1 MREIFFGL
9 CLVACAVS
17 ITVGVAHWSHGAAYV
32 VAGVLGVAVSFL
44 ALSGD
49 VADTEVDA

>member
-9 CLVACAVS
+9 CLLACAAAVV
-17 ITVGVAHWSHGAAYV
+17 VGVAHWSHGAAFV
-32 VAGVLGVAVSFL
+32 VAGVLGAVVSFL

-49 VADTEVDA
+49 AVGAGVEA